1 MGKKLAYERYLW
13 LQAQIKK
20 GEYPNAK
27 DLSEKFEISRRQA
40 LRDIEF
46 MRDRIKAPL
55 EYCSINRGYY
65 FSDKT
70 FELPIPRI
78 TEKEIIGWV
87 IAERLAGAI
96 PCIQIREEINSYIKK
111 TFQMIG
117 LDLDELAQNVS
128 IKNIRYNKVESPIFE
143 KVIQGLSTKHK
154 LEIKYIAKYKKS
166 ESTRIVNPLHLLLY
180 QGNWH
185 LFAFC
190 EKESAIRNFEL
201 SVIKDV
207 RILNDPIKEDRKRD
221 IGKMIE
227 ENYGIFIHENAED
240 KVDVVLKFNKD
251 IKEIIKNQVWFP
263 LQKLEEKEDGSVL
276 LTFPVSDFREI
287 ESDILRYGYNIEVL
301 QPPQLRERIKDT
313 LLRMYRMY

>member
-1 MGKKLAYERYLW
+1 MGKKLTYERYLW
-13 LQAQIKK
+13 FQAQIKN
-20 GEYPNAK
+20 GEYPNAN

-46 MRDRIKAPL
+46 MKDRIKAPI
-55 EYCSINRGYY
+55 EYCPKNRGYY

-87 IAERLAGAI
+87 IAERLAGTI

-117 LDLDELAQNVS
+117 LDLDELAEKVS

-154 LEIKYIAKYKKS
+154 LEIKYLAKYKKA
-166 ESTRIVNPLHLLLY
+166 ESIRIVNPLHLLLY

-190 EKESAIRNFEL
+190 EKQGEIRNFEL
-201 SVIKDV
+201 SGIKDV
-207 RILNDPIKEDRKRD
+207 RILNDPIREDRKRD
-221 IGKMIE
+221 IGKIIE
-227 ENYGIFIHENAED
+227 ENYGIFIHENSED

-251 IKEIIKNQVWFP
+251 VKEIIKNQVWFP
-263 LQKLEEKEDGSVL
+263 LQKLEEKEDGSVF

-313 LLRMYRMY
+313 LFRMYRMY